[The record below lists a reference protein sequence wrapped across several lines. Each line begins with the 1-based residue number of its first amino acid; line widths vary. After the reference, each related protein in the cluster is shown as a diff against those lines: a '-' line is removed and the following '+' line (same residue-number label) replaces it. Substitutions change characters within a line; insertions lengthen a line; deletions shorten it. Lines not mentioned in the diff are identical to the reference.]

1 MSVQNQKKLINRWI
15 VSEISIIKNQIL
27 KTVNNFGVTQGNEK
41 EHERH
46 AKWLRELRAEKH
58 NIKQSDI
65 NITRMIIK
73 QIKRIP
79 NWKSSGPDGVQ
90 SLWLKKLT
98 A

>member
-1 MSVQNQKKLINRWI
+1 MDCLRNINNKKPD
-15 VSEISIIKNQIL
+15 SEDSKQFWSDIWA
-27 KTVNNFGVTQGNEK
+27 NEK

-46 AKWLRELRAEKH
+46 AEWLRELRAEKH

-65 NITRMIIK
+65 NITEMITK
-73 QIKRIP
+73 QIKKKKKT

-90 SLWLKKLT
+90 GHWLKKLT

>member
-1 MSVQNQKKLINRWI
+1 MA
-15 VSEISIIKNQIL
+15 
-27 KTVNNFGVTQGNEK
+27 NEK

-46 AKWLRELRAEKH
+46 AEWLRELRAEKH

-65 NITRMIIK
+65 NITEMITK
-73 QIKRIP
+73 QIKKKKT

-90 SLWLKKLT
+90 VHWLKKLT

>member
-1 MSVQNQKKLINRWI
+1 MA
-15 VSEISIIKNQIL
+15 
-27 KTVNNFGVTQGNEK
+27 NEK

-46 AKWLRELRAEKH
+46 AEWLRELRAEKH

-65 NITRMIIK
+65 NITEMITK
-73 QIKRIP
+73 QIKKKKKT

-90 SLWLKKLT
+90 GHWLKKLT

>member
-1 MSVQNQKKLINRWI
+1 MDCLRNINNKKPD
-15 VSEISIIKNQIL
+15 SEDSKQFWSDIWA
-27 KTVNNFGVTQGNEK
+27 NEK

-46 AKWLRELRAEKH
+46 AEWLRELRAEKH

-65 NITRMIIK
+65 NITEMKTK
-73 QIKRIP
+73 QIKKKKKT

-90 SLWLKKLT
+90 GHWLKKLT